1 MSGYGGPPTSQ
12 GGYGG
17 YGNAPPPYNQQN
29 AYSQN
34 QSYSNPPSYNP
45 QYNQYQSQ
53 TPYGGQAPPPPQQQ
67 QYPGVDPE
75 SQSWFAAVDTSG
87 KGRITADQLRE
98 CLINPSGGQPFD
110 EATCSMLVKMFDGN
124 GDGTIDV
131 REFAALRNFVAQWKV
146 QFDRFD
152 TSRSGNLTR
161 PEVEMALK
169 GLDYHL

>member
-1 MSGYGGPPTSQ
+1 
-12 GGYGG
+12 
-17 YGNAPPPYNQQN
+17 
-29 AYSQN
+29 
-34 QSYSNPPSYNP
+34 
-45 QYNQYQSQ
+45 
-53 TPYGGQAPPPPQQQ
+53 
-67 QYPGVDPE
+67 
-75 SQSWFAAVDTSG
+75 
-87 KGRITADQLRE
+87 
-98 CLINPSGGQPFD
+98 
-110 EATCSMLVKMFDGN
+110 MLVKMFDGN